1 LTATITD
8 VQTTL
13 AFSRKKLGRKM
24 LTLGVTGLVVG
35 ILLLVFGDN
44 DAILPGGIGV
54 IAGGG
59 MTAYEIYKIMR
70 PSKPMLE
77 LTPRGIIIRFDM
89 IKEMFI
95 PWHEVHGV
103 GSIEVSGD
111 WLDRPVSWSNVTAVR
126 VTKRFYDRNLHVDSN
141 LLRGPHWHHFFI
153 QRGDMV
159 HVAFHEQL
167 LPMKAEQLYAEIEA
181 RWLAF
186 RGGKRATP
194 APAPTGGEAA

>member
-1 LTATITD
+1 VTATITD

-24 LTLGVTGLVVG
+24 LWTGLLGLVVG
-35 ILLLVFGDN
+35 VLLLIYGDN

-54 IAGGG
+54 LAGGPLA
-59 MTAYEIYKIMR
+59 AYEVYKIMR
-70 PSKPMLE
+70 PGKPMLE

-103 GSIEVSGD
+103 GSIEVGGG
-111 WLDRPVSWSNVTAVR
+111 WLDRSVSWSNVTAVR

-141 LLRGPHWHHFFI
+141 FLRGPHWHHFFI

-159 HVAFHEQL
+159 DVAFHEQT

-181 RWLAF
+181 RWHAF
-186 RGGKRATP
+186 RGAKRATP
-194 APAPTGGEAA
+194 AQPGGAAA